1 MEIGFLQEIGGF
13 ARGPTGLWFNSH
25 ELHDFIPA
33 TLLECHL
40 QLGGLGFFI
49 FYFYYYFLNLFI

>member
-1 MEIGFLQEIGGF
+1 MDGNRVSSGNWWF

-40 QLGGLGFFI
+40 QMGGLGRTGLLYFI
-49 FYFYYYFLNLFI
+49 YLFI